1 MKQTHYP
8 DIKPLSLVLGM
19 SINQFSRL
27 YVMAVIIVI
36 VLTVISISGTPA
48 EVAQNMT
55 QELPV
60 ASQATGSQTPPPA
73 VVAGSPA

>member
-8 DIKPLSLVLGM
+8 DIKPPSLVLGM

-27 YVMAVIIVI
+27 YIMAVIIVI

-60 ASQATGSQTPPPA
+60 ASQATGSQTPPA